1 MSIRREFSNT
11 DSEIGC
17 GVSVDPTDP
26 KEIAD
31 SIEFL
36 YRNPDLRKQMGE
48 NGKKALMEKYNWEA
62 DGRKLLDIYDRV
74 LGSTQNE

>member
-1 MSIRREFSNT
+1 M

-31 SIEFL
+31 YIEFL

-48 NGKKALMEKYNWEA
+48 NVEKALKGKYDWEA
-62 DGRKLLDIYDRV
+62 EQTKLLDIYGRV
-74 LGSTQNE
+74 PDGTQNE